1 MEQLIVHTEIRTP
14 RLEYVVELL
23 FSHLLHIPYRLCG
36 MSEAWDL
43 PAQARIYY
51 GRSEPSG
58 FAVWIPDS
66 GLLRQE
72 GIRRQQLRL
81 FYVQDLPAYFRADE
95 GKADLPFDLFSLV
108 FYLVSRYE
116 EYLPHRR
123 DAHDR
128 YPAGESLA
136 FRDGFLEQPLVNQW
150 ANRLGQLL
158 QRRAPELKIQVNHY
172 QFRPT
177 YDIDL
182 AWAYLHRPGWRQLAS
197 GLRDL
202 LSIRGRQL
210 GERIRVLRHHQADP
224 YDTFAW
230 LKELHSAFRLEPAY
244 FFLLADWSQYDRN
257 ISHRHPAMRRLIR
270 DLDRGAQLGIHPSY
284 QHGCHREGIVKEKQR
299 LEEITGR
306 PISRSRQHYLR
317 LQLPQTYQHLLAAGL
332 HQDYTMGFPDQVGFR
347 ASIAL
352 PFPWYDLSEE
362 RQTELIIHPFQ
373 AMDVTLRQYL
383 ALRPQE
389 ISDRL
394 APLIRSAKE
403 VGGVFCTLWH
413 NSSLSPLGGWTG
425 WRQAYHS
432 LITRAVS

>member
-1 MEQLIVHTEIRTP
+1 
-14 RLEYVVELL
+14 
-23 FSHLLHIPYRLCG
+23 
-36 MSEAWDL
+36 
-43 PAQARIYY
+43 
-51 GRSEPSG
+51 
-58 FAVWIPDS
+58 
-66 GLLRQE
+66 
-72 GIRRQQLRL
+72 
-81 FYVQDLPAYFRADE
+81 
-95 GKADLPFDLFSLV
+95 
-108 FYLVSRYE
+108 
-116 EYLPHRR
+116 
-123 DAHDR
+123 
-128 YPAGESLA
+128 
-136 FRDGFLEQPLVNQW
+136 
-150 ANRLGQLL
+150 
-158 QRRAPELKIQVNHY
+158 
-172 QFRPT
+172 
-177 YDIDL
+177 
-182 AWAYLHRPGWRQLAS
+182 
-197 GLRDL
+197 
-202 LSIRGRQL
+202 
-210 GERIRVLRHHQADP
+210 
-224 YDTFAW
+224 
-230 LKELHSAFRLEPAY
+230 
-244 FFLLADWSQYDRN
+244 
-257 ISHRHPAMRRLIR
+257 MRRLIR